1 MFLSEEDYRVVCDE
15 VELDVLTQSEGSIRR
30 KAERV
35 AMEEVSSYIRPRY
48 DTDAAFAAQG
58 EDRNSMLV
66 QVVANIALYYL
77 AHWLPG
83 GMSLDRRQILYEQ
96 AIEWLTRISKGSAM
110 PDLPTYTNEDGGNT
124 TGIGTSGP
132 IRFGSQPRTE
142 TGY

>member
-1 MFLSEEDYRVVCDE
+1 MFLSEDDYRVVCDE
-15 VELDVLTQSEGSIRR
+15 VELDVLIQSEEAIRQ

-35 AMEEVSSYIRPRY
+35 AMEEVASYIRARY
-48 DTDAAFAAQG
+48 DIETAFAARG

-83 GMSLDRRQILYEQ
+83 GMSLDRRQVLYDQ
-96 AIEWLTRISKGSAM
+96 AIEWLTRVSKGSAM
-110 PDLPTYTNEDGGNT
+110 PGLPAYTAEDGGAAGSGT
-124 TGIGTSGP
+124 TGP